1 MKNKIS
7 TLAAVA
13 MLLLA
18 GCKDKINTWGDGDP
32 ALEHVYYVGFYKT
45 TIFSAKLDYNLSAQ
59 GDTAAIPVEFHSERV
74 RSYSVTTNLWVAD
87 ASADAPPLSP
97 GSDYIVLGDN
107 GATISPSASGA
118 YALTWPQAV
127 KGKQMLRI
135 VRKSAANGQLKVN
148 TLDPAKGAPT
158 GADIATTVNNTTAD
172 YEVRGLTHDWN
183 TVTVNF
189 N

>member
-13 MLLLA
+13 TLLFA
-18 GCKDKINTWGDGDP
+18 SCKDKINTWGDGDP

-45 TIFSAKLDYNLSAQ
+45 TIYSAKLDYSPAQ
-59 GDTAAIPVEFHSERV
+59 GDTASIPVQLHSERV
-74 RSYSVTTNLWVAD
+74 RSYDVTTCVWITDTAKV
-87 ASADAPPLSP
+87 SGLSQ
-97 GSDYIVLGDN
+97 GADYIVLGDN
-107 GATISPSASGA
+107 GAAISPSASGA
-118 YALTWPQAV
+118 YSLTWPQAV
-127 KGKQMLRI
+127 KGTQALKI
-135 VRKSAANGQLKVN
+135 VRKSAATGQLKVN
-148 TLDPAKGAPT
+148 TLDPAKGTPT

-189 N
+189 K